1 MREFKSH
8 TLRLRKVDRVVM
20 WQLGKLLPPARVQRF
35 NPSTF
40 RLVKGLLMRTRTN
53 PFLIAMMVV
62 AVVVLLA
69 SVAGQIDNPFLEG
82 LSVGIILAGSLA
94 E

>member
-1 MREFKSH
+1 
-8 TLRLRKVDRVVM
+8 
-20 WQLGKLLPPARVQRF
+20 
-35 NPSTF
+35 
-40 RLVKGLLMRTRTN
+40 VKGLLMRTRTN